1 MATTGPYYSTQLTNI
16 RATPPVALAVSDHS
30 GKLRIAY
37 FDYTQA
43 AGGTANDIIH
53 LVRLPAGRVR
63 IIGGLSQIYHNLTT
77 ASATIDIGWAAHTDL
92 DGVAVAADVD
102 GLDDGIS
109 TEAAG
114 TIAVGTVAAVA
125 ALGGNKLLN
134 SQEGIDITLKCIKL
148 PAASDTVAGHIAY
161 VMD

>member
-37 FDYTQA
+37 FDYTHGIVA
-43 AGGTANDIIH
+43 GTAADVIH
-53 LVRLPAGRVR
+53 LVRIVGR
-63 IIGGLSQIYHNLTT
+63 LSAIYHNMTT
-77 ASATIDIGWAAHTDL
+77 GGNTVDIGWEAHTDL
-92 DGVAVAADVD
+92 DGSTVAADPD

-109 TEAAG
+109 VETAG
-114 TIAVGTVAAVA
+114 TILVGTVAAVA

-134 SQEGIDITLKCIKL
+134 SQTGFNIILTSVGI
-148 PAASDTVAGHIAY
+148 PAASDVVAGHIAY

>member
-16 RATPPVALAVSDHS
+16 RAVPQVALAVSDHS

-37 FDYTQA
+37 FDFTQA
-43 AGGTANDIIH
+43 AGGTAGDIIH

-63 IIGGLSQIYHNLTT
+63 IIGGLSKVYHNLTT
-77 ASATIDIGWAAHTDL
+77 ASATVDIGWAAHTDL
-92 DGVAVAADVD
+92 DGTAVVADVD
-102 GLDDGIS
+102 GLDDGVA
-109 TEAAG
+109 TETAG
-114 TIAVGTVAAVA
+114 TVAVGTVAAVA

-134 SQEGIDITLKCIKL
+134 SQTGIDITLKCIKL

>member
-37 FDYTQA
+37 FDYTHGIVA
-43 AGGTANDIIH
+43 GTAADVIH

-63 IIGGLSQIYHNLTT
+63 IVGRLSAIYHNMTT
-77 ASATIDIGWAAHTDL
+77 GGNTVDIGWEAHTDL
-92 DGVAVAADVD
+92 DGSTVAADPD

-109 TEAAG
+109 VETAG
-114 TIAVGTVAAVA
+114 TILVGTVAAVA

-134 SQEGIDITLKCIKL
+134 SQTGFNIILTSVGI
-148 PAASDTVAGHIAY
+148 PAA
-161 VMD
+161 